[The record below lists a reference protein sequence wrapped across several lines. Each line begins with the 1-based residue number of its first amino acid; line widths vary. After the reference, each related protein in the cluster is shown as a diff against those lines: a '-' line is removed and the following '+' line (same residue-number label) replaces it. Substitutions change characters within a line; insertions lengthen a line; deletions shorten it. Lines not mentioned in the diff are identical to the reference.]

1 MQRHD
6 VVIDACLIGGSHSS
20 LLQQACQL
28 TGGIYTRPARP
39 AVLVAYL
46 LVIACSNVFLCFGMF
61 VGLNNALKPLEQR
74 MLGGSSRI
82 VRCIK
87 F

>member
-1 MQRHD
+1 MGLWHVQRHD
-6 VVIDACLIGGSHSS
+6 VVIDACLVGGFHSS

-46 LVIACSNVFLCFGMF
+46 LVTACSNTYLRVWETLQLQPAM
-61 VGLNNALKPLEQR
+61 VVDQHDAVTR
-74 MLGGSSRI
+74 
-82 VRCIK
+82 
-87 F
+87 